1 MKTRLRS
8 VFRHNRYRGSIAAS
22 ITNFVLLLF
31 IAVLLTACSAT
42 SVVIEPQNRQLN
54 AGMARIFF
62 IRHSSFLS
70 RLGKPDIKVDD
81 ELVGSLAVGSYFV
94 VDRPPGRHRV
104 TVSAWLDPTDWQT
117 SMDLQPGA
125 SYYLELGPIVRVNI
139 DRVKLESMGITG
151 QPLPGRFGLNSPFM
165 LYILDPSAGAAA
177 VARLRARS
185 S

>member
-1 MKTRLRS
+1 MKTRLKAAL
-8 VFRHNRYRGSIAAS
+8 RYKRYHDSIAAI
-22 ITNFVLLLF
+22 ITNCVLLLF
-31 IAVLLTACSAT
+31 VAAFLAACSAT
-42 SVVIEPQNRQLN
+42 SVVIEPPNRQLI

-70 RLGKPDIKVDD
+70 RLGKPDTKIDD
-81 ELVGSLAVGSYFV
+81 ELVGSLAEGSYFV

-104 TVSAWLDPTDWQT
+104 NVSAWLDPTDWQT

-125 SYYLELGPIVRVNI
+125 YYYLELGPIVRVNI
-139 DRVKLESMGITG
+139 DRIKLESMGITG
-151 QPLPGRFGLNSPFM
+151 QPLPGQFGLNSPFM
-165 LYILDPSAGAAA
+165 FYVLDPSAGVAA